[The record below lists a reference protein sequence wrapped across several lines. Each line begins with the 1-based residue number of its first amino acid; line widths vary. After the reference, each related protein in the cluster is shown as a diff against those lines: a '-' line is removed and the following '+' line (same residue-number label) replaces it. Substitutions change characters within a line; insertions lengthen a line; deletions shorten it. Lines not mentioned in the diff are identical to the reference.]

1 MKRLQ
6 PTDMG
11 GETLPHKR
19 TSYGMN
25 PDHLGLIEAKAKQFW
40 KRLGDIAPDYYG
52 LEDFEGDLAVVYA
65 KAMREF
71 QDDNDLAPVFVTRAD
86 QFTKDR
92 IKAFLAD
99 LNMVPS
105 GRAKADIPMLEF
117 KRLAKTMN
125 NGQLAKK
132 YGCSIRTIINR
143 KKEWGLI

>member
-1 MKRLQ
+1 MQRIQ

-25 PDHLGLIEAKAKQFW
+25 PDHLGLIEATAKRFW
-40 KRLGDIAPDYYG
+40 KRLGDIAPGHYG
-52 LEDFEGDLAVVYA
+52 LEDFKGDLALVYS

-71 QDDNDLAPVFVTRAD
+71 QDDNQLAPVFVTRAD

-92 IKAFLAD
+92 IKAFLVD
-99 LNMVPS
+99 LRMEPP

-117 KRLAKTMN
+117 KRLAKTMT

-132 YGCSIRTIINR
+132 YKCSTRFR
-143 KKEWGLI
+143 V